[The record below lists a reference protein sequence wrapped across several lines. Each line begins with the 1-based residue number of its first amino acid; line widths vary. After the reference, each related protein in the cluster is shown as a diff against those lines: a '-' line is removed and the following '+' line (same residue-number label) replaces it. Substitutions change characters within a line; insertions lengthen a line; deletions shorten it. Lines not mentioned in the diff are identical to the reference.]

1 MRARSTRWPSSPN
14 SASTVS
20 SSRSRAV
27 GSISALIVRTGVSV
41 RGVPF
46 TGGALPCGAS
56 LPSDHCR
63 GVPRCPWPLHPTV
76 TNTTWTRE
84 GKRLV
89 LEQPA
94 AILRGV
100 ARSLTQLSQ
109 VQPGGHPLRREVLV
123 HHQRRR
129 ILTAVVE
136 VAAEV
141 GYRATSVAAIIKRAG
156 VSKLK
161 FYENF
166 SSKEDA
172 FLAAYDEGVVE
183 AAQRV
188 AAAVEAAGTEPAAR
202 VDAGIDALLEFL
214 CERPAL

>member
-1 MRARSTRWPSSPN
+1 
-14 SASTVS
+14 V
-20 SSRSRAV
+20 V
-27 GSISALIVRTGVSV
+27 
-41 RGVPF
+41 
-46 TGGALPCGAS
+46 
-56 LPSDHCR
+56 
-63 GVPRCPWPLHPTV
+63 
-76 TNTTWTRE
+76 E
-84 GKRLV
+84 
-89 LEQPA
+89 
-94 AILRGV
+94 
-100 ARSLTQLSQ
+100 RSLTEISQ
-109 VQPGGHPLRREVLV
+109 ARPGGHPLRREVLV

-141 GYRATSVAAIIKRAG
+141 GYRATSVAAIIKRGG

-188 AAAVEAAGTEPAAR
+188 RAAVEAAGAEASAR
-202 VDAGIDALLEFL
+202 VDVGIGALLDFL
-214 CERPAL
+214 GEHPALARACILEAPSVGAHMGERRDRALAAFAPLLAAARDEAGEGPPNLEETVLDGLYWLLYEALVSGKPKQLRRLRPALVEFALMPFLGPAGARAAASA

>member
-1 MRARSTRWPSSPN
+1 
-14 SASTVS
+14 V
-20 SSRSRAV
+20 
-27 GSISALIVRTGVSV
+27 
-41 RGVPF
+41 
-46 TGGALPCGAS
+46 
-56 LPSDHCR
+56 
-63 GVPRCPWPLHPTV
+63 
-76 TNTTWTRE
+76 E
-84 GKRLV
+84 
-89 LEQPA
+89 
-94 AILRGV
+94 
-100 ARSLTQLSQ
+100 RSLTQLSQ
-109 VQPGGHPLRREVLV
+109 VQPGGHPLRHEVLV

-172 FLAAYDEGVVE
+172 FLVAYDEGVFE

-188 AAAVEAAGTEPAAR
+188 VAAADAAGTSPPAR
-202 VDAGIDALLEFL
+202 VNAGIGALLDFL
-214 CERPAL
+214 CDRPPLARACILEAPALGARMGGRRDQALALFAPLLDGARDEGGEGEVPNLEETVFDGLYWLLYEALANSKPQQLRRLRPALVEFALLPLLGPARAPATASA